1 MTTDAHARGAARCA
15 KRHASIRFRVAL
27 TSRALARL
35 VDDIEGGRA
44 RRLWSQSES
53 RSWHLVRLGAQ
64 DAVAVYDVTTR
75 AIHTF
80 LRLEDALAKLRTQG
94 IPTVELLHQ
103 EAPHDA
109 LP

>member
-1 MTTDAHARGAARCA
+1 MTTDARARGAARCA

-53 RSWHLVRLGAQ
+53 RSWHLVRLGTQ

-80 LRLEDALAKLRTQG
+80 LRLEDALVKLRAEG
-94 IPTVELLHQ
+94 SPAAELLHQ

-109 LP
+109 VP